1 MPGILDTFL
10 YGRGIQWEYRANM
23 SDERRD
29 VERKIDNEKRYFMEK
44 MSLDDCQR
52 FKELEELYQRE
63 NTDICSYSFTMGV
76 LLALEIMEKK
86 QALITK

>member
-1 MPGILDTFL
+1 
-10 YGRGIQWEYRANM
+10 
-23 SDERRD
+23 
-29 VERKIDNEKRYFMEK
+29 MEK